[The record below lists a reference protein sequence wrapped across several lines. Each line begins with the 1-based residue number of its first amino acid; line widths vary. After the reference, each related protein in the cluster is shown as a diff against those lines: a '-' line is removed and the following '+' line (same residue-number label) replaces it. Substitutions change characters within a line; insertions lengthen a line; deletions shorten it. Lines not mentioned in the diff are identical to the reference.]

1 MIFLAH
7 FRGLYFSE
15 SFYFRG
21 LEDVRQKHN
30 LSLLLIFGSKQNGED
45 SKESVKRVHIIV
57 NNLSKYI
64 SLYNIDNKTT
74 KIVSVCFFKALVCK
88 DII

>member
-1 MIFLAH
+1 MTFFAH

-15 SFYFRG
+15 SIYFQG
-21 LEDVRQKHN
+21 LENMRQKRN

-57 NNLSKYI
+57 TNLS
-64 SLYNIDNKTT
+64 
-74 KIVSVCFFKALVCK
+74 
-88 DII
+88 